1 MNIYKIWNC
10 FINKSIIQISVEAPP
25 IINAYISLSKF
36 FDVIKTKN
44 KINITKAIKIVT
56 KL

>member
-1 MNIYKIWNC
+1 
-10 FINKSIIQISVEAPP
+10 P